1 MRLLKGFLFVLLGF
15 FILVT
20 LISFL
25 FPSKVITVKAVTIHA
40 SEEKIFS
47 AINDL
52 QQWKNW
58 HPIFVQLQSKVEISS
73 PSEGTNAKAS
83 WSLNNKLYS
92 IVFSKVEKNFV
103 QFNVNSSEEK
113 PVETTLA
120 ILYMQEP
127 GTLQVEWRAI
137 THLKW
142 YPWEKFAGI
151 FVSEMTGPGYQQ
163 ALDAL
168 QKYIEQGN

>member
-1 MRLLKGFLFVLLGF
+1 MRFIKGFLFVIAGF
-15 FILVT
+15 LILVT

-25 FPSKVITVKAVTIHA
+25 FPSKVVTLKAVTIHA
-40 SEEKIFS
+40 PASKILA

-58 HPIFVQLQSKVEISS
+58 HPIFAQATNNVQISS
-73 PSEGTNAKAS
+73 PSTGKSAKAQ
-83 WSLNNKLYS
+83 WIQNNKNYS
-92 IVFSKVEKNFV
+92 ILFTNSFDNGV
-103 QFNVNSSEEK
+103 QFEVNSPKEK
-113 PVETTLA
+113 PVETSLVV
-120 ILYMQEP
+120 LPMQEP
-127 GTLQVEWRAI
+127 GTYQVEWRAI
-137 THLKW
+137 NHLKW

-168 QKYIEQGN
+168 QKYVEHN

>member
-1 MRLLKGFLFVLLGF
+1 
-15 FILVT
+15 
-20 LISFL
+20 
-25 FPSKVITVKAVTIHA
+25 
-40 SEEKIFS
+40 
-47 AINDL
+47 
-52 QQWKNW
+52 
-58 HPIFVQLQSKVEISS
+58 
-73 PSEGTNAKAS
+73 
-83 WSLNNKLYS
+83 
-92 IVFSKVEKNFV
+92 
-103 QFNVNSSEEK
+103 
-113 PVETTLA
+113 
-120 ILYMQEP
+120 MQEP

>member
-113 PVETTLA
+113 PLTV
-120 ILYMQEP
+120 
-127 GTLQVEWRAI
+127 
-137 THLKW
+137 LK
-142 YPWEKFAGI
+142 KN
-151 FVSEMTGPGYQQ
+151 
-163 ALDAL
+163 L
-168 QKYIEQGN
+168 